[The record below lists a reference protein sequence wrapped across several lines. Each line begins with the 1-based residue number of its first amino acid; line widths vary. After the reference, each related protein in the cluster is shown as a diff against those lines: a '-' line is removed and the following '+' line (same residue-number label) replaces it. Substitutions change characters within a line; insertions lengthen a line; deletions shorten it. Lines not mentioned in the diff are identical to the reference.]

1 MALNNLLRFAEASV
15 SRTTLF
21 NDLVEYPVIREV
33 LLAIFSQSQYL
44 SDILVRD
51 PGLFRWLT
59 TTDVLHR
66 PLDTGILRQEVRRIW
81 EMFARPER
89 RMDALRRLYRREILR
104 IGAQDILEKA
114 PVELLTRQ
122 LSDLADVLIDAA
134 LAGVTETLSKNWA
147 CPRRHRMSSS
157 GSANSAG
164 VSSTTAATST

>member
-1 MALNNLLRFAEASV
+1 MALNNLLRFTEASV

-66 PLDTGILRQEVRRIW
+66 PLNTETLRQEVRRIW

-89 RMDALRRLYRREILR
+89 RMDALRRLTGGR
-104 IGAQDILEKA
+104 
-114 PVELLTRQ
+114 
-122 LSDLADVLIDAA
+122 
-134 LAGVTETLSKNWA
+134 
-147 CPRRHRMSSS
+147 SS
-157 GSANSAG
+157 GSGPRTFSRKPRWNCSPA
-164 VSSTTAATST
+164 SSQILQTC